1 MSRVYEKMNTEEMID
16 NTIANL
22 KVIGM
27 IQKNGRLA
35 VRKGQLT
42 IESDD
47 HLQTIRRW
55 LNKDSRD
62 LALMHI
68 RNTVNNAI
76 KLSKGMINNTVSTEL
91 KTWALHRLA
100 TEMQN
105 CQSGLVNLKTTYA
118 NDSLMVA
125 NLDVMNDRLIAH
137 HKELFDFIS
146 LSQGASLQGEKNKVP
161 HVKTDQSVHPNNK

>member
-1 MSRVYEKMNTEEMID
+1 MNTEEMID

-68 RNTVNNAI
+68 RNTINNAI
-76 KLSKGMINNTVSTEL
+76 KLSKGMIENTVSTDL
-91 KTWALHRLA
+91 KTWALQRLA

-105 CQSGLVNLKTTYA
+105 CQSGLLNLKTTYA
-118 NDSLMVA
+118 DDSLMVA
-125 NLDVMNDRLIAH
+125 NLDVMNDRLVAH
-137 HKELFDFIS
+137 HKELFEYIAS
-146 LSQGASLQGEKNKVP
+146 SQTTGSQSVKNKVTIE
-161 HVKTDQSVHPNNK
+161 KSD